1 MSTSFRDPSGKIVIH
16 QDRVF
21 RIINKNGEP
30 DFRTALKSKSLHN
43 FINSGNLVSIYEPNS
58 NISIEEIKDVFAID
72 ESEMALIVEH
82 EKIPFPSYPYE
93 WSPEMLYSAG
103 ELTLDL
109 ARQLLNEGFG
119 LKDATP
125 YNILFRGSKPVFVD
139 WLSFESRD
147 LQNPIWL
154 AQSQFSRT
162 FLLPLMAN
170 KYFGLQL
177 NQIFEASRD
186 GLKPESLY
194 KMSGLF
200 RKILP
205 PFITTVT
212 IPTLLRSKS
221 QKTPSIYQNQS
232 SVNPEKA
239 QFILNCQFKQLSRR
253 LKKVS
258 PHKNKTSDWTEYVGD
273 NQHFTN
279 EYFQQKRQFVIAS
292 LTDFPAQT
300 ILDVGCNTGYFSRI
314 AAKTGANVISIDQDP
329 LVIDKVWQM
338 AKKENLNILPLV
350 VDIARPSPAVGWQN
364 TECPSFLNRIKGKV
378 GAVLMLALIHHLL
391 VTERIPLN
399 EIVKLC
405 SEMTTDTAI
414 IEFIPP
420 DDPMFKQIAR
430 GRDQLFENLNAEIFR
445 QVCTK
450 YFRIIRY
457 EKLAESN
464 RQIYLL
470 KK

>member
-21 RIINKNGEP
+21 RIINKKGES
-30 DFRTALKSKSLHN
+30 DFRTALKSKSLNN
-43 FINSGNLVSIYEPNS
+43 FINSGNLVSVDEPNS
-58 NISIEEIKDVFAID
+58 NIPVKEIKDVFAID

-103 ELTLDL
+103 DLTLDL

-162 FLLPLMAN
+162 FLLPLIAN

-205 PFITTVT
+205 PFLTTVT
-212 IPTLLRSKS
+212 LPTLLRSKS
-221 QKTPSIYQNQS
+221 QKTASIYQNQS
-232 SVNPEKA
+232 SVSPEKA
-239 QFILNCQFKQLSRR
+239 QFILNYQFKQLSRQ

-258 PHKNKTSDWTEYVGD
+258 TNKNKTSDWTEYVGD
-273 NQHFTN
+273 GRHFTD
-279 EYFQQKRQFVIAS
+279 EYFQQKRQFVTES
-292 LTDFPAQT
+292 LREFPAQT
-300 ILDVGCNTGYFSRI
+300 ILDVGCNTGYFSQI
-314 AAKTGANVISIDQDP
+314 AAQTGASVLAIDQDS

-338 AKKENLNILPLV
+338 AKSENLNILPLV
-350 VDIARPSPAVGWQN
+350 VDIARPSPAIGWQN
-364 TECPSFLNRIKGKV
+364 SECLSFLDRIKGKV
-378 GAVLMLALIHHLL
+378 DMVLMLAVIHHLL
-391 VTERIPLN
+391 VTERVPLD

-414 IEFIPP
+414 IEFVAPE
-420 DDPMFKQIAR
+420 DKMFEKIAR
-430 GRDQLFENLNAEIFR
+430 GNQQLYTHINKDLFQIIC
-445 QVCTK
+445 QK
-450 YFRIIRY
+450 YFKVMNVER
-457 EKLAESN
+457 LADSN
-464 RQIYLL
+464 RWLYLL